1 MSEAKSHRKI
11 QSFVKRSG
19 RLSKAQYLG
28 LNDLWSDF
36 GVEIN
41 DKELINFD
49 GVFEKQNDITLEVG
63 FGNGDSLL
71 EMAIKQPHQ
80 NFIGIEV
87 YEAGVGR
94 IINEA
99 SKQNVSNLKIIK
111 DDAVEVIA
119 NNIADESISH
129 FQLFFPDPWHK
140 KRHHKRRIVQTSFLD
155 LLSRKLK
162 IDGTVHIATDWENYA
177 EHIMETLEMHHHFKN
192 LVGDHT
198 YSERPK
204 DRPLTKFENRG
215 NRLGHGVWDLL
226 FKNTKGG

>member
-1 MSEAKSHRKI
+1 MSEVKGHRKI

-19 RLSKAQYLG
+19 RLSKAQSLG

-36 GVEIN
+36 GVETN

-49 GVFEKQNDITLEVG
+49 RIFVKQNDITLEVG

-71 EMAIKQPHQ
+71 EMAINQPHQ

-192 LVGDHT
+192 LAGDHI
-198 YSERPK
+198 YSKRPK

-215 NRLGHGVWDLL
+215 HRLGHGVWDLL

>member
-1 MSEAKSHRKI
+1 MSEAKGHRKI

-19 RLSKAQYLG
+19 RLSKAQSLG

-71 EMAIKQPHQ
+71 EMAINQPHQ

-162 IDGTVHIATDWENYA
+162 INGTVHIATDWENYA
-177 EHIMETLEMHHHFKN
+177 EHIMETLEAHPHFKN
-192 LVGDHT
+192 IAGGHI

-215 NRLGHGVWDLL
+215 HKLGHGVWDLL